1 MAGKGNIDNL
11 VKAEDLTS
19 DELRNRAKKGG
30 KASGKKRRDKREQKE
45 IILDVLSMPLA
56 EGSIEAIQT
65 LSAAEGANLS
75 VNQAIVIQQVKKAL
89 DGDTKAAEYLRDTAG
104 QKYVEKLDINTSVN
118 IDESIQNIE
127 AYLKGRAKDEKGIS

>member
-30 KASGKKRRDKREQKE
+30 KASGKKRRDRREQKE

-75 VNQAIVIQQVKKAL
+75 VNQAIVIQQVRKAL